1 MSTHSA
7 DRTPLPVEGAGGL
20 TYVPAAMS
28 TAAPLAAGPSPHG
41 RTLRAEM
48 DERRAA
54 GGRFSTRDAAGL
66 LVPVCTQLAALHAA
80 GHRLFVHPSA
90 IDHGAAGSELD
101 LDLARSMPTEPRDR
115 ACLAPEQRASGEP
128 GEATAS
134 VFAIGAMLYELLT
147 GASVGPGMR
156 RPSEAV
162 PNLPAQLEVILGKCL
177 LADPAQRP
185 GDLAALAQALHGVA
199 PSGSIAPPPLDH
211 ENHDFE
217 IDVSLSMV
225 PPEPSFAHGPQA
237 PAHSGQYVLA
247 PAAARPADPTAQ
259 LAELKARLESDPRP
273 RYVVVKEGMDHG
285 PFSAVELLQQIATGS
300 FLGTHVLR
308 DRENPGLDKPIDEWP
323 EFQPFAHQSK
333 LNRDIKQEKR
343 NLEAVVHAEKKGMQV
358 KTLIGV
364 GLIGLI
370 AAAGLGW
377 WMRERSNTE
386 RELAVQRDAAVAVDE
401 VAGLATADPKKVGG
415 PGGMRASGGKYPAV
429 SGGGSCEAAI
439 ARYNEEYTMGGGTG
453 KPDLTAGAYGA
464 VLNRGSYLN
473 ACGVPSNM
481 SVNICAA
488 VQNGRAV
495 GVSVSTNPSNPGIA
509 SCIASQVRGLGFP
522 AHPRMDVARTTFAA
536 Q

>member
-1 MSTHSA
+1 
-7 DRTPLPVEGAGGL
+7 
-20 TYVPAAMS
+20 
-28 TAAPLAAGPSPHG
+28 
-41 RTLRAEM
+41 M

-54 GGRFSTRDAAGL
+54 GRRFSTREAAGL
-66 LVPVCTQLAALHAA
+66 LVPVCTQLTALHAA

-90 IDHGAAGSELD
+90 IDHGPAGAELD
-101 LDLARSMPTEPRDR
+101 LDLARTAPSEPRDR

-128 GEATAS
+128 GEAMAS
-134 VFAIGAMLYELLT
+134 VFSIGAMLYELLT
-147 GASVGPGMR
+147 GASVGPGMK

-162 PNLPAQLEVILGKCL
+162 PNLPPQLEVILGKCL
-177 LADPAQRP
+177 LADPAHRP
-185 GDLAALAQALHGVA
+185 GDLGALAQALHAVA
-199 PSGSIAPPPLDH
+199 PTASIAPPAVAH
-211 ENHDFE
+211 ENNEFE
-217 IDVSLSMV
+217 IDVSLSML
-225 PPEPSFAHGPQA
+225 PPEP
-237 PAHSGQYVLA
+237 
-247 PAAARPADPTAQ
+247 AAAAAAPSSSGRYLVSPAPGSRPADPTAQ

-273 RYVVVKEGMDHG
+273 RYVVVKDGMDHG

-300 FLGTHVLR
+300 FLGSHVLR
-308 DRENPGLDKPIDEWP
+308 DHESPGLDKPIDDWA
-323 EFQPFAHQSK
+323 EFQPFAHQAK
-333 LNRDIKQEKR
+333 LNRDIKQEKK

-386 RELAVQRDAAVAVDE
+386 RELEVQRDAAVAVE
-401 VAGLATADPKKVGG
+401 GVAGLATADPKKAGG
-415 PGGMRASGGKYPAV
+415 PGGVRASGGNFPTV

-439 ARYNEEYTMGGGTG
+439 ARYNEQYTMGGGTG

-481 SVNICAA
+481 GVNICAA

-495 GVSVSTNPSNPGIA
+495 GVTVTTNPSNPGIA
-509 SCIASQVRGLGFP
+509 SCIAAQVRGLGFP
-522 AHPRMDVARTTFAA
+522 AHPRMDVARTTFAP